1 MKIKITFTSI
11 ALLAITIANAQIRT
25 VNRNIKKEV
34 SNVDATN
41 LYKDVK
47 SNAQSRT
54 ALLKKMANKNKK
66 GQTNSDWA
74 EPNERDTYHSFINI
88 PADAFPGYVKITLT
102 HGDNHLG
109 PAMTVTPDLSGRGSI
124 ITGSTGKTENK
135 QVRTAHFS
143 VHPGMTYDV
152 EVGPF
157 YNAKSYIPP
166 IPYKLEWEYTGLEDI
181 YEPNDTQKQA
191 KYIDFNKTITA
202 YAIAGHIKYYV
213 AANAENLNDW
223 YSVVLDESKKIR
235 VNTLSQPSDTN
246 LDIRL
251 YDASG
256 KSFSITRGLNS
267 LTSSRILVKG
277 VYFIKV
283 KCSLKNGG
291 TRKVQYQSKP
301 IPDHFKKPYKFTV
314 SKV

>member
-1 MKIKITFTSI
+1 MKTKITFTAI
-11 ALLAITIANAQIRT
+11 ALLVITIANAQITT

-34 SNVDATN
+34 TNVDATN

-47 SNAQSRT
+47 RNSQSRT
-54 ALLKKMANKNKK
+54 TVLKKIANKSKK

-74 EPNERDTYHSFINI
+74 EPNERDTYHSFIKI
-88 PADAFPGYVKITLT
+88 PVDAFPGYVKITLT

-109 PAMTVTPDLSGRGSI
+109 PQMTVTPDLNERGSI

-223 YSVVLDESKKIR
+223 YSVVVDDNKKIK
-235 VNTLSQPSDTN
+235 VNILETPSDID

-251 YDASG
+251 YNASG
-256 KSFSITRGLNS
+256 YSIGISRGYNS
-267 LTSSRILVKG
+267 VISSRNLGKG
-277 VYFIKV
+277 VYFIKIQPR
-283 KCSLKNGG
+283 GG
-291 TRKVQYQSKP
+291 VLKVQYQSKP
-301 IPDHFKKPYKFTV
+301 IPDHFKKPYKFMV
-314 SKV
+314 EKL